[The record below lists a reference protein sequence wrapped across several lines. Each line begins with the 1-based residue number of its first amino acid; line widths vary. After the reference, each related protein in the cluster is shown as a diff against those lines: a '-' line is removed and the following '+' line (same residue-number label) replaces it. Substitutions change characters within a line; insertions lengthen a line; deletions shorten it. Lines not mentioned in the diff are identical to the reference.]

1 MYPHDLIV
9 RVISRIIRRSFRRS
23 LSLWLLVVS
32 LLWGC
37 SRGWSVR
44 DEQFVALYTE
54 ILLTR
59 EQFPDTAQANPK
71 VRALLQERGLSE
83 AEFRQAFANYA
94 AKPDEFRAMLD
105 SARARARSIAEQE
118 RTKREQSAKPADSA
132 LPARP

>member
-1 MYPHDLIV
+1 
-9 RVISRIIRRSFRRS
+9 
-23 LSLWLLVVS
+23 
-32 LLWGC
+32 
-37 SRGWSVR
+37 VR